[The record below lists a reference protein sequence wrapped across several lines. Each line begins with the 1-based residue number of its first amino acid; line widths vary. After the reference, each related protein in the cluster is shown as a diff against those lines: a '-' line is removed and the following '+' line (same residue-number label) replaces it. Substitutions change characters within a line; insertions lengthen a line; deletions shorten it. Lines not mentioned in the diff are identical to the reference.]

1 MAGRSHRVD
10 SKAHDK
16 PADVD
21 AEDGDV
27 IVVGPGG
34 IAYSFT
40 PEAAEETSD
49 RMLFGAAKARGQQ
62 LREEERRKPR
72 G

>member
-1 MAGRSHRVD
+1 MTG
-10 SKAHDK
+10 KAHDR

-62 LREEERRKPR
+62 IREEERRKPR
-72 G
+72 T